1 MERIDF
7 EGWKNSVRLS
17 NGSTELVITTEVG
30 PRILRYGFVDGPNA
44 FHVIGEDSGGAGSEK
59 FVPYGGHRFWIAP
72 EANPRCYEPDN
83 GPVETVEMRGDTLY
97 LANPIEKI
105 SGFRKEIFVTLAG
118 EGSAVKV
125 VHRLTNHNIWP
136 VTVSAWSLNIVAN
149 GGYVVLPQEEF
160 VSHDEYLLP
169 ARTQVLWKFTD
180 QADPR
185 WRWGKKYVTLAQSA
199 AEKNPQKVGVYN
211 TLGWAAHITSEQVFV
226 ASIDVDPRG
235 PSVLPDWGCNYETY
249 TDGPFQE
256 LETLGPLTL
265 VEPGEIVEHVEYWTL
280 AKAHQIADDDASLD
294 AKLTPIVDRG
304 ALELA
309 AAFGR

>member
-1 MERIDF
+1 MEF

-17 NGSTELVITTEVG
+17 NGETELVVTTEVG

-44 FHVIGEDSGGAGSEK
+44 FHVIEPGQGAGSDK

-72 EANPRCYEPDN
+72 EANPRSYDPDN
-83 GPVETVEMRGDTLY
+83 VPVETVEMRGDTLY
-97 LANPIEKI
+97 LANPVEKV

-118 EGSAVKV
+118 QGSAVKV
-125 VHRLTNHNIWP
+125 AHRLTNHNVWP

-160 VSHDEYLLP
+160 VSHDDYLLP
-169 ARTQVLWKFTD
+169 ARPQVLWKFTD

-199 AEKNPQKVGVYN
+199 AEDNPQKVGVYN
-211 TLGWAAHITSEQVFV
+211 TLGWSAHVTPEQVFI

-235 PSVLPDWGCNYETY
+235 PGALPDWGCNYETY

-256 LETLGPLTL
+256 LESLGPLTQ
-265 VEPGEIVEHVEYWTL
+265 VEPGEFVEHVEYWTL
-280 AKAHQIADDDASLD
+280 AKTAQIANDDASLD
-294 AKLTPIVDRG
+294 AHLAPI
-304 ALELA
+304 AAKTKQELA